1 MILSVFQINKISSN
15 EFKTSYKA
23 QASQVAL
30 VVKDPS
36 ANAGDV
42 RDMSS
47 IPGSGRSP
55 GEEHGKPTP
64 MLDKSQQKLLPD
76 KRQGHF

>member
-23 QASQVAL
+23 QAYQVAL
-30 VVKDPS
+30 VVKDLS
-36 ANAGDV
+36 ANAEDL

-47 IPGSGRSP
+47 SPGLGRSL
-55 GEEHGKPTP
+55 GEGNGNP
-64 MLDKSQQKLLPD
+64 LQ
-76 KRQGHF
+76 

>member
-23 QASQVAL
+23 QAYQVAL
-30 VVKDPS
+30 VVKDLS
-36 ANAGDV
+36 VNAGDV

-47 IPGSGRSP
+47 SPGLGRSL
-55 GEEHGKPTP
+55 GEGNGNP
-64 MLDKSQQKLLPD
+64 LQ
-76 KRQGHF
+76 

>member
-1 MILSVFQINKISSN
+1 M
-15 EFKTSYKA
+15 
-23 QASQVAL
+23 
-30 VVKDPS
+30 VKKPL